1 MALRSIV
8 SVSLHEYVVDG
19 AARVT
24 EMNVDTVGNALVRF
38 YFLEPMIPRSPV
50 ALGQSLVDRAQ
61 EQAGQAIARTGQED
75 AWKKVSKSYPGSTH
89 AHTIE
94 FRVDSQDE
102 LRKLFTSADRAF
114 RTMKEEAISVP

>member
-1 MALRSIV
+1 M
-8 SVSLHEYVVDG
+8 E
-19 AARVT
+19 
-24 EMNVDTVGNALVRF
+24 GN
-38 YFLEPMIPRSPV
+38 PP
-50 ALGQSLVDRAQ
+50 LGQSLVDRAQ